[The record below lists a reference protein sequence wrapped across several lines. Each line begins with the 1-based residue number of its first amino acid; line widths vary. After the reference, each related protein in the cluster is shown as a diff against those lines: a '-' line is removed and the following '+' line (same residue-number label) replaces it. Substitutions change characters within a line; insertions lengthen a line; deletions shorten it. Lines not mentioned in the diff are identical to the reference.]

1 MLTEAE
7 AFDYDEASIRS
18 ALTWLK
24 SSPPEPFCLFIPL
37 IFPHPP
43 FQVADPY
50 YSLYRELDLP
60 PRVKLEEKTGYEPK
74 FMAAIRREHGLE
86 RATEDHWHE
95 VKAVYVSTSEA
106 ALIVVWDDCSAG

>member
-7 AFDYDEASIRS
+7 AFDYDEASIKS
-18 ALTWLK
+18 ALAWLDSK
-24 SSPPEPFCLFIPL
+24 PPEPFCLFIPL

-50 YSLYRELDLP
+50 YSMYRELELP

-86 RATEDHWHE
+86 RATEDHWHD
-95 VKAVYVSTSEA
+95 VKAVYVSRQFRYR
-106 ALIVVWDDCSAG
+106 CHHR